1 MLLFH
6 YNTLRVRARAQNGR
20 GCACAG
26 EQHIPTGLQ
35 HIPTGLQHIPTA
47 SRKVL
52 VICWNVSSSC
62 WNVSSACACTSMR
75 RVQQADDVFER
86 MNMFILSK
94 LLETAHARA
103 RAILRNEQSLIH
115 MSISTTTLCARTE
128 NIKLINSIKI
138 LILE

>member
-1 MLLFH
+1 MLPFH
-6 YNTLRVRARAQNGR
+6 YNTLRMLAHAQNGR

-47 SRKVL
+47 YRKVL

-62 WNVSSACACTSMR
+62 WYVLQVCTRARMR
-75 RVQQADDVFER
+75 RVQQADDVFGR

-115 MSISTTTLCARTE
+115 MSISTTTLCAWTE
-128 NIKLINSIKI
+128 SIKLINSIMI
-138 LILE
+138 LISE